1 MGLFVG
7 VLGCFV
13 IKGKGAAPGAWPPPG
28 IVLEG

>member
-13 IKGKGAAPGAWPPPG
+13 IKGKGAALGVWPPSG
-28 IVLEG
+28 IVVDG